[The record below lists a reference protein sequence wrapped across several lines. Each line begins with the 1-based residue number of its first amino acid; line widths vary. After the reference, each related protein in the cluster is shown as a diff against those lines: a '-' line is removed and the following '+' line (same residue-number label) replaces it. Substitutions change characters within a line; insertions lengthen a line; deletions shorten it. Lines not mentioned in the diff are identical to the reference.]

1 MRTLLKVELDTKAL
15 NKARL
20 DGRMDTVMQETLE
33 RLQPEA
39 AYFTPTDGVRTCY
52 FVFDLKDPS
61 DIPVISEPL
70 FQIFEARLTFSPVMD
85 GEDLQKGLSQL
96 G

>member
-1 MRTLLKVELDTKAL
+1 MRTLLKAQLDTEAASKAISGG
-15 NKARL
+15 K
-20 DGRMDTVMQETLE
+20 MPEVMQETIE

-70 FQIFEARLTFSPVMD
+70 FQTFEARLTYSPVMNQ
-85 GEDLQKGLSQL
+85 EDLQKGLSQL

>member
-20 DGRMDTVMQETLE
+20 DGRMDTVMQETVE

-39 AYFTPTDGVRTCY
+39 AYFTPMDGIRTCY

-70 FQIFEARLTFSPVMD
+70 FQTFEARLTYTPVMN

-96 G
+96 D

>member
-1 MRTLLKVELDTKAL
+1 MRTLLKVEFDTEAS
-15 NKARL
+15 NKART
-20 DGRMDTVMQETLE
+20 DGRMDAVMQETFE

-70 FQIFEARLTFSPVMD
+70 FQTFDARVTYSPVMNQ
-85 GEDLQKGLSQL
+85 EDLQKGLSQL

>member
-20 DGRMDTVMQETLE
+20 DGRMDTVMQETTE

-70 FQIFEARLTFSPVMD
+70 FQTFEARLTFSPVMD

>member
-1 MRTLLKVELDTKAL
+1 MRTLLKVQMETEAA
-15 NKARL
+15 NEAISQ
-20 DGRMDTVMQETLE
+20 GQMPGIMQQTTE

-39 AYFTPTDGVRTCY
+39 AYFSPADGVRTAY

-70 FQIFEARLTFSPVMD
+70 FQTLRARLTFTPVMNQ
-85 GEDLQKGLSQL
+85 EDLQKGLSQI